1 MADGRETYHLSDFT
15 IVRKLG
21 QGGFGSA
28 YLARRNSDGLDVCLK
43 KIPLRNGVSEQQ
55 IEREAKLLSELHDDH
70 VIKYYGSFVESDF
83 LYIVMAYEC
92 SGILLESWRRYD
104 C

>member
-1 MADGRETYHLSDFT
+1 MTDDRETYRLSDFT
-15 IVRKLG
+15 IARKLG

-28 YLARRNSDGLDVCLK
+28 YLARRNSDGLDICLK

-83 LYIVMAYEC
+83 LYIVMEYA
-92 SGILLESWRRYD
+92 SQGSLNDLITV
-104 C
+104 